1 MSNIKQPAS
10 STAKVKKLLLF
21 EGDPLIKTLK
31 PDYYVIIG
39 DDSLKSIITPVDN
52 LDLGVGD
59 PDDPED
65 PEGPG
70 GPDEPSERLKSPSL
84 SDITLVSKTM
94 VTDKNKNQYVEFV
107 FNVKNS
113 GGETVVG
120 AEAYGQ

>member
-1 MSNIKQPAS
+1 MSNIKKPAS

-31 PDYYVIIG
+31 PDYYIIVG
-39 DDSLKSIITPVDN
+39 ENSLKSIQENVNN
-52 LDLGVGD
+52 LDPGE
-59 PDDPED
+59 DPED
-65 PEGPG
+65 PG
-70 GPDEPSERLKSPSL
+70 DPSERLSAPSL

-120 AEAYGQ
+120 AEVYGQ

>member
-1 MSNIKQPAS
+1 MSNIKNPAS
-10 STAKVKKLLLF
+10 STAKVKKLLLL

-31 PDYYVIIG
+31 PDYYVIVG
-39 DDSLKSIITPVDN
+39 KDTLTNII
-52 LDLGVGD
+52 D
-59 PDDPED
+59 PTGENTETDPED
-65 PEGPG
+65 PGEEDPG
-70 GPDEPSERLKSPSL
+70 EPGDGLKAPSL

-120 AEAYGQ
+120 AEIYGQ

>member
-31 PDYYVIIG
+31 PDYYVIVG
-39 DDSLKSIITPVDN
+39 SDSLKSIIDPSGN
-52 LDLGVGD
+52 GNPGEGD
-59 PDDPED
+59 PELPPE
-65 PEGPG
+65 
-70 GPDEPSERLKSPSL
+70 EPPVNELKAPSL
-84 SDITLVSKTM
+84 SDITLVSKKM
-94 VTDKNKNQYVEFV
+94 VTDKNKNQYIEFV

-120 AEAYGQ
+120 AEIYGQ

>member
-1 MSNIKQPAS
+1 MSNIKKPAS

-31 PDYYVIIG
+31 PDYYIIVG
-39 DDSLKSIITPVDN
+39 ENSLKSIQENVNN
-52 LDLGVGD
+52 LDPGED

-65 PEGPG
+65 PG
-70 GPDEPSERLKSPSL
+70 DPSERLSAPSL

-120 AEAYGQ
+120 AEVYGQ

>member
-1 MSNIKQPAS
+1 MSNIKNPAS

-31 PDYYVIIG
+31 PDYYAI
-39 DDSLKSIITPVDN
+39 
-52 LDLGVGD
+52 VGKD
-59 PDDPED
+59 TLTGIADPTGEDPGTEDPGEELPDDPWVNT
-65 PEGPG
+65 
-70 GPDEPSERLKSPSL
+70 LKAPSL

-94 VTDKNKNQYVEFV
+94 ITDKNKNQYIEFV

-120 AEAYGQ
+120 AEIYGQ

>member
-1 MSNIKQPAS
+1 MSNIKKPAS

-31 PDYYVIIG
+31 PDYYIIVG

-52 LDLGVGD
+52 LNPGE
-59 PDDPED
+59 ED
-65 PEGPG
+65 PGEDPG
-70 GPDEPSERLKSPSL
+70 EENLLKSPSL
-84 SDITLVSKTM
+84 SDITLVSKAM

-120 AEAYGQ
+120 AEVYGQ

>member
-1 MSNIKQPAS
+1 MSNIKNPAS

-31 PDYYVIIG
+31 PDYYVIVG
-39 DDSLKSIITPVDN
+39 SDRLKTITDPSN
-52 LDLGVGD
+52 ED
-59 PDDPED
+59 PDKDPED
-65 PEGPG
+65 PEEPG
-70 GPDEPSERLKSPSL
+70 EPGDELKAPSL

-113 GGETVVG
+113 GGATVVG
-120 AEAYGQ
+120 AEVYGQ

>member
-1 MSNIKQPAS
+1 MSNIKNPAS

-31 PDYYVIIG
+31 PDYYAIIG
-39 DDSLKSIITPVDN
+39 KDTLTGIADPTGEDPGTEDPGEELP
-52 LDLGVGD
+52 GD
-59 PDDPED
+59 PWVNT
-65 PEGPG
+65 
-70 GPDEPSERLKSPSL
+70 LKAPSL

-94 VTDKNKNQYVEFV
+94 ITDKNKNQYIEFV

-120 AEAYGQ
+120 AEIYGQ

>member
-1 MSNIKQPAS
+1 MSNIKNPAS

-31 PDYYVIIG
+31 PDYYAI
-39 DDSLKSIITPVDN
+39 
-52 LDLGVGD
+52 VGKDTLTGIAD
-59 PDDPED
+59 PTGEDPGFDPED
-65 PEGPG
+65 PELPEDPG
-70 GPDEPSERLKSPSL
+70 DGLRAPSL

-120 AEAYGQ
+120 AEIYGQ

>member
-1 MSNIKQPAS
+1 MSNIKKPAS
-10 STAKVKKLLLF
+10 STAKAKRLLLF

-31 PDYYVIIG
+31 PDYYIIVG
-39 DDSLKSIITPVDN
+39 DNSLKSILDPVDN
-52 LDLGVGD
+52 LD
-59 PDDPED
+59 PDED
-65 PEGPG
+65 PEGPE
-70 GPDEPSERLKSPSL
+70 DLSERLGAPSL

-120 AEAYGQ
+120 AEVYGQ

>member
-1 MSNIKQPAS
+1 MSNIKKPAS

-31 PDYYVIIG
+31 PDYYVIVG
-39 DDSLKSIITPVDN
+39 DNSLKSVIDPAGN
-52 LDLGVGD
+52 LD
-59 PDDPED
+59 PEYPEDPED
-65 PEGPG
+65 PEDPG
-70 GPDEPSERLKSPSL
+70 EGLGAPSL

-113 GGETVVG
+113 GGDTVVG
-120 AEAYGQ
+120 AEVYGQ

>member
-1 MSNIKQPAS
+1 MSNIKNPAS

-31 PDYYVIIG
+31 PDYYAIVGKDTLTGIADPTG
-39 DDSLKSIITPVDN
+39 EDPGTEDPGEELP
-52 LDLGVGD
+52 GD
-59 PDDPED
+59 PWVNT
-65 PEGPG
+65 
-70 GPDEPSERLKSPSL
+70 LKAPSL

-94 VTDKNKNQYVEFV
+94 ITDKNKNQYIEFV

-120 AEAYGQ
+120 AEIYGQ